1 MNSVNNIVKSISF
14 FTFKVSSYDGIPFIL
29 NGLRVEFLDL
39 STDEVTYQLLVED
52 YSSLSQFT
60 ADCGGSINVESE
72 KRIFC
77 NSSAERHLIGMQMIE
92 SMKIA
97 FSLQEVE
104 AVYTKYEI
112 VQRYG
117 GAEEGGWYYYNYYA
131 VEKLDKMVSEE
142 QQDEEIDE
150 YKYVVEFFYGQY
162 EYAVREYYC

>member
-1 MNSVNNIVKSISF
+1 
-14 FTFKVSSYDGIPFIL
+14 
-29 NGLRVEFLDL
+29 
-39 STDEVTYQLLVED
+39 
-52 YSSLSQFT
+52 
-60 ADCGGSINVESE
+60 
-72 KRIFC
+72 
-77 NSSAERHLIGMQMIE
+77 MQMIE